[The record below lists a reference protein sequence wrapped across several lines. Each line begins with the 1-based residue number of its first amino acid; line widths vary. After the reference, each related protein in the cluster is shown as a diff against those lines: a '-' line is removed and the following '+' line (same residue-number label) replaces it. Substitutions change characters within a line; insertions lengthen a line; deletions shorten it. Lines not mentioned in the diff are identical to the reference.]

1 MARREEILRAAA
13 RAKHFFSRPARGGET
28 SPGFGLAR
36 LRAGVASAARM
47 RLSFADER
55 VLAVVAH
62 PDDAELLCAGTLARA
77 RAEGAAIGV
86 AVLTQGDKGQPN
98 RPIKNLPAVR
108 RREMRTAAGLLGAEL
123 FFGGFSDGEL
133 ADSVA
138 ARRRVVEMF
147 RRFRPT
153 LVLAHAAEDYH
164 PDHRAASA
172 LAEAATWF
180 AASRGHRT
188 ASPPLAEPPALWF
201 MDAINLSGFA
211 PGFYVDISAHT
222 ELKERM
228 LACHRSQLARAGDAN
243 FSPLLDLMRGQFRLR
258 GAQAGVA
265 AAEAFRI
272 HDVFK
277 RARAW

>member
-1 MARREEILRAAA
+1 M
-13 RAKHFFSRPARGGET
+13 K
-28 SPGFGLAR
+28 
-36 LRAGVASAARM
+36 
-47 RLSFADER
+47 LSFAKER

-77 RAEGAAIGV
+77 RNDGATIGIC
-86 AVLTQGDKGQPN
+86 VLTKGDKGQPN

-108 RREMRTAAGLLGAEL
+108 RKEMQAAANLLIAEM
-123 FFGGFSDGEL
+123 FFGNFSDGEL
-133 ADSVA
+133 ADTAV
-138 ARRRVVEMF
+138 ARRTLLEALRHF
-147 RRFRPT
+147 RAT
-153 LVLAHAAEDYH
+153 LVLTHAPEDYH

-188 ASPPLAEPPALWF
+188 ASAPLAEPPALWF
-201 MDAINLSGFA
+201 MDTVNMSGFM
-211 PGFYVDISAHT
+211 PGFYVNISAHT
-222 ELKERM
+222 GLKEEM

-243 FSPLLDLMRGQFRLR
+243 FSSLLDLMRLQFRAR

-272 HDVFK
+272 HDAFK

>member
-1 MARREEILRAAA
+1 M
-13 RAKHFFSRPARGGET
+13 K
-28 SPGFGLAR
+28 
-36 LRAGVASAARM
+36 
-47 RLSFADER
+47 LSFAQER
-55 VLAVVAH
+55 VFAVVAH

-77 RAEGAAIGV
+77 QADGAAIGV
-86 AVLTQGDKGQPN
+86 CVLTKGDKGQPN

-108 RREMRTAAGLLGAEL
+108 QKETQAAAKLLGSDL
-123 FFGGFSDGEL
+123 FFGNFSDGEL
-133 ADSVA
+133 MDTVA
-138 ARRRVVEMF
+138 ARRRVIELF
-147 RRFRPT
+147 RQFRPT
-153 LVLAHAAEDYH
+153 LVLAHDVSDYH

-188 ASPPLAEPPALWF
+188 ASAPLAEPPALWF
-201 MDAINLSGFA
+201 MDTLNMSGFA

-222 ELKERM
+222 TLKERM
-228 LACHRSQLARAGDAN
+228 LACHRSQLARADDAN
-243 FSPLLDLMRGQFRLR
+243 FSPLLDLMRLQFRAR

-272 HDVFK
+272 RDVFM